1 MNFSTF
7 FSIFLKLCYKHFV
20 MVWKVSVLETKAI
33 FFSFWLPYPQSPVV
47 RTPTDWRNGFGTLI
61 DKNHV
66 YPFSFFYIS
75 SKEFSAYRIKKIVA
89 LEMGYTLGSCRMHFQ
104 KRISRRGKV
113 GQLFSPPFLYFQNE
127 MTVIGKNQDSRM
139 SKDFVMECR
148 RGLDFCVFLSGI
160 WEQLV
165 PI

>member
-7 FSIFLKLCYKHFV
+7 FSIFHKVYSKHFV
-20 MVWKVSVLETKAI
+20 MGMKSVNSWNKSHI
-33 FFSFWLPYPQSPVV
+33 FLFLAPISTVPSWWGHQQTGGMVLLARSLIKIMC
-47 RTPTDWRNGFGTLI
+47 TLS
-61 DKNHV
+61 
-66 YPFSFFYIS
+66 SFFCIS

-89 LEMGYTLGSCRMHFQ
+89 LKMGYTLGSSRMHFQ

-160 WEQLV
+160 W
-165 PI
+165 